1 MSNYIRLNLGITK
14 VYLLPCLNGYLLIDT
29 GYEAD
34 YKKFRKKL
42 KKAGIE
48 IDQIKYLLLTH
59 YHDDHSGFAN
69 KLKYE
74 FGIPLIVQKKSVP
87 LLAQGD
93 SGEEEEGHY
102 ISGCMRLLFSVF
114 ELFHKD
120 FKYPPVFINDAD
132 TLVGDDQNILR
143 ALGIHADILFTPGHS
158 ADSMSV
164 LHDDG
169 VAFVGDAA
177 MNFLKFTGTH
187 YRPIY
192 YSNLEQTYKSI
203 QKLISA
209 GAQTILPAHG
219 NPFPAKKLKNMLA
232 RFNIGLGKN
241 EAEFIN

>member
-1 MSNYIRLNLGITK
+1 MNNYIRLNLGITK
-14 VYLLPCLNGYLLIDT
+14 VYLLPCSNGYLLIDT
-29 GYEAD
+29 GYETD
-34 YKKFRKKL
+34 YKKFRNKL
-42 KKAGIE
+42 ERAGIK

-74 FGIPLIVQKKSVP
+74 FGIPLIAQKKSVP

-93 SGEEEEGHY
+93 SGEEKGGQY
-102 ISGCMRLLFSVF
+102 ITRRMRLLFSVF

-120 FKYPPVFINDAD
+120 FKYPPVLINDKD
-132 TLVGDDQNILR
+132 ILVDGDDRNILR

-164 LHDDG
+164 LCDDG
-169 VAFVGDAA
+169 VAIVGDAA

-192 YSNLEQTYKSI
+192 YSNLDQTYKSI
-203 QKLISA
+203 QKLLST

-232 RFNIGLGKN
+232 HFNIR
-241 EAEFIN
+241 